1 MNLTKKK
8 IIVAAVVALV
18 LATIVV
24 LSLVFELNR
33 NVDEYFDY
41 DTVSSVSMEERVGR
55 NEATQSYEIKKTVLS
70 NSDVQ
75 LFRNELKGMTWR
87 PIVGKVADTGVVVI
101 VYFKDGYTTFGD
113 NVLTRYDATGAV
125 VKRKVVRFGGSYDDL
140 LRYFVVEPLA

>member
-33 NVDEYFDY
+33 NVDAYFDY

-55 NEATQSYEIKKTVLS
+55 NEATQSYEIKIGRAHV
-70 NSDVQ
+70 
-75 LFRNELKGMTWR
+75 
-87 PIVGKVADTGVVVI
+87 
-101 VYFKDGYTTFGD
+101 
-113 NVLTRYDATGAV
+113 
-125 VKRKVVRFGGSYDDL
+125 
-140 LRYFVVEPLA
+140 

>member
-24 LSLVFELNR
+24 LSLNR
-33 NVDEYFDY
+33 NVDAYFDY